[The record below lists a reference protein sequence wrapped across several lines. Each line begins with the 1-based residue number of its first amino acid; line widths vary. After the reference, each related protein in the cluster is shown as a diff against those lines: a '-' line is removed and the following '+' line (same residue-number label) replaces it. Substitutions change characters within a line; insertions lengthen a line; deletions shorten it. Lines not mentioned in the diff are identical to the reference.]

1 MQGIFLVVTFLVIV
15 IIIMTEFEDE
25 DEDSEIRND
34 SSLWITRKN
43 TEEDEIL

>member
-15 IIIMTEFEDE
+15 VIIMTDFEDE
-25 DEDSEIRND
+25 DNEIRNA
-34 SSLWITRKN
+34 SSLWITRLN

>member
-1 MQGIFLVVTFLVIV
+1 MQGIFLVVTFFLVSV
-15 IIIMTEFEDE
+15 VNIMTEFEDE
-25 DEDSEIRND
+25 DNKIRNA